1 MTHRNM
7 RLHPHPRLHIALSI
21 LRAIPL
27 QTSSSYPVD
36 DYEYP
41 VLHVFDQQS
50 RSRRTLSD
58 TLYTLLYAVAVQT
71 TRRRVTIATR
81 RNNRNALF
89 HFGSQIL
96 LEGTSLVLVSY
107 FEYLTCSLFAEQC
120 DALGQQGEEQ
130 SCSACSLPRPESLG
144 STLSLVQVLLFHL
157 HSISSRQ
164 VMIETHSQHI
174 LSGLPSCLFRRQWR
188 SVLIFYV

>member
-1 MTHRNM
+1 MSLINN
-7 RLHPHPRLHIALSI
+7 
-21 LRAIPL
+21 
-27 QTSSSYPVD
+27 
-36 DYEYP
+36 P
-41 VLHVFDQQS
+41 VLEGHLATPCRLFS
-50 RSRRTLSD
+50 TLW
-58 TLYTLLYAVAVQT
+58 LYRLQGV
-71 TRRRVTIATR
+71 RVTIATR

-174 LSGLPSCLFRRQWR
+174 LSGLTSCLFRRQWR